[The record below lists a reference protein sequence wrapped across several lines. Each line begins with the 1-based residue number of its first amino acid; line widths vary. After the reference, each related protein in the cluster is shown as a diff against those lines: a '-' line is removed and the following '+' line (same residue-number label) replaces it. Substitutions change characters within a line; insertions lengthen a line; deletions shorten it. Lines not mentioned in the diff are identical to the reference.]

1 MREPQQP
8 SRIFRHEI
16 RALLALV
23 LAALVAGTPAH
34 GLVRLRFNDG
44 HDQVNVSVGVGVSRD
59 SNVFASKDSKGDFL
73 YSTDLLAEYTRRA
86 GWIGVNASVGVSSSH
101 FATVKGQDFANP
113 TFSAE
118 LTKQSGRTTG
128 SLTMSATR
136 QSRADAA
143 TNLRSTS
150 WSYQTGLN
158 FAYPIIERFKLAGQ
172 FGYSGQKQV
181 DNTSLVNL
189 ATYSAGMNLFYVY
202 NTERDLSAGY
212 RYRYT
217 QTSRSDSTTDHNFS
231 GGMSGRIIRGLNGS
245 INVGYQF
252 RVPHSATNKETFHG
266 VSASAATQYALNRKM
281 SLTGQVS
288 KDFSTTSTDASV
300 DTGAADLGFKYAYS
314 SKWSLLTGV
323 GVGDSRFL
331 GAGGRI
337 LLALGPP
344 PEFGPQRHDTFMH
357 ADATLSYART
367 ERFKVSFTYGWF
379 KNWSTIPFADFVR
392 SSWNL
397 RFDSRL

>member
-1 MREPQQP
+1 MREHQQAT
-8 SRIFRHEI
+8 RIFCHEI

-23 LAALVAGTPAH
+23 LAALVAATPAH

-44 HDQVNVSVGVGVSRD
+44 HDQVNVSVGVGMSRD
-59 SNVFASKDSKGDFL
+59 SNVFASKDSEGDFI
-73 YSTDLLAEYTRRA
+73 YSTDVMAEYTRRA
-86 GWIGVNASVGVSSSH
+86 GWIGVNASVGVSASQ
-101 FATVKGQDFANP
+101 FGTLKGQNFSNP

-150 WSYQTGLN
+150 WSYQAGLN
-158 FAYPIIERFKLAGQ
+158 FAYPVIERFKVAGQ
-172 FGYSGQKQV
+172 LGYTGQKQV
-181 DNTSLVNL
+181 DNLSLVNIG
-189 ATYSAGMNLFYVY
+189 TYTAGMNLFYVY

-217 QTSRSDSTTDHNFS
+217 QTSRSDSTTDHDFS

-245 INVGYQF
+245 VRVGYQF

-288 KDFSTTSTDASV
+288 KDFSTTSTDSSV

-331 GAGGRI
+331 GDSGRP

-344 PEFGPQRHDTFMH
+344 PEYGPQRHDTFMH
-357 ADATLSYART
+357 ADATLSYARS
-367 ERFKVSFTYGWF
+367 ERFKISFAYSWF
-379 KNWSTIPFADFVR
+379 KNWSTVTIADFVR
-392 SSWNL
+392 ASWNL